1 MVENFDIIEKN
12 VGDIK
17 VIKVIGELDAL
28 VAPKLKE
35 RITKLVEMDT
45 TKFIIDFEEL
55 VHINSLAMGILRGKL
70 RVVKEIGGDIKLIKL
85 NENIKTIFEMIGLD
99 EIFEIYANI
108 INYGNGYTGI
118 KEASKGYF
126 GEESDNLNL
135 QQATMLAGLPQ
146 SPKRY
151 NPTKYYDKA
160 VARQKDV
167 IAAMQKYGDIDYKE
181 DYYILAERDFNL
193 A

>member
-85 NENIKTIFEMIGLD
+85 NENIKTIFE
-99 EIFEIYANI
+99 IYE
-108 INYGNGYTGI
+108 TEV
-118 KEASKGYF
+118 EAV
-126 GEESDNLNL
+126 ESF
-135 QQATMLAGLPQ
+135 
-146 SPKRY
+146 K
-151 NPTKYYDKA
+151 
-160 VARQKDV
+160 
-167 IAAMQKYGDIDYKE
+167 
-181 DYYILAERDFNL
+181 
-193 A
+193 

>member
-70 RVVKEIGGDIKLIKL
+70 RVVKEIGGDIKG
-85 NENIKTIFEMIGLD
+85 ETVDLD
-99 EIFEIYANI
+99 LASYYNYFFMTKKYANAPDMNLEGFYQF
-108 INYGNGYTGI
+108 NYSPLGI
-118 KEASKGYF
+118 YRF
-126 GEESDNLNL
+126 DN
-135 QQATMLAGLPQ
+135 
-146 SPKRY
+146 
-151 NPTKYYDKA
+151 
-160 VARQKDV
+160 
-167 IAAMQKYGDIDYKE
+167 
-181 DYYILAERDFNL
+181 
-193 A
+193 

>member
-45 TKFIIDFEEL
+45 IKFLIYFEEL
-55 VHINSLAMGILRGKL
+55 VRINILAMGILRGKL
-70 RVVKEIGGDIKLIKL
+70 RVVKDIGGDIKLINL

-99 EIFEIYANI
+99 EIFEIYE
-108 INYGNGYTGI
+108 TED
-118 KEASKGYF
+118 EAV
-126 GEESDNLNL
+126 ESF
-135 QQATMLAGLPQ
+135 
-146 SPKRY
+146 K
-151 NPTKYYDKA
+151 
-160 VARQKDV
+160 
-167 IAAMQKYGDIDYKE
+167 
-181 DYYILAERDFNL
+181 
-193 A
+193 